1 MLGALRQTRAS
12 HVIVALYALA
22 MATLGF
28 AHKPVATIAPS
39 AIELAAYALPDG
51 TLPDLCLTG
60 HDQSNGG
67 AIAAHCDACAL
78 SSAPGL
84 VAPVQD
90 FRRVC
95 VPTRVVLRTDEA
107 GQFAPALQRGPTS
120 RGPPASAHLTI

>member
-28 AHKPVATIAPS
+28 AHKPVATAAPS

-60 HDQSNGG
+60 HDQSHEG
-67 AIAAHCDACAL
+67 AVAAHCDACSI

-84 VAPVQD
+84 VAPAQD
-90 FRRVC
+90 FRRAR
-95 VPTRVVLRTDEA
+95 VPARVVLRVDEA

-120 RGPPASAHLTI
+120 RGPPISLV